1 VSFNVFL
8 GSVSGL
14 FYSYRIL
21 FFVFFDFKKGQKNTY
36 KHINNNNYSSHH
48 YSNTSLASNLAITGL
63 VLTSYVICFQL
74 YYFFY
79 VNYFMH
85 SDLTSVY
92 NVSNFFNLYKPLE
105 GLLFNLSYLNWIV
118 LIFISNFILLS

>member
-1 VSFNVFL
+1 
-8 GSVSGL
+8 
-14 FYSYRIL
+14 
-21 FFVFFDFKKGQKNTY
+21 
-36 KHINNNNYSSHH
+36 
-48 YSNTSLASNLAITGL
+48 
-63 VLTSYVICFQL
+63 
-74 YYFFY
+74 
-79 VNYFMH
+79 MH